1 MDSEPRTA
9 DAVERR
15 WRPMW
20 QLGWTFDGLVLFPFL
35 LIAWEMTQP
44 PGNFAF
50 VVVVWALVVLL
61 VPWLPQK
68 PVPEP
73 FSNW

>member
-1 MDSEPRTA
+1 MDLEHMEMHANGS
-9 DAVERR
+9 R

-35 LIAWEMTQP
+35 LISWEMTQP

-50 VVVVWALVVLL
+50 LVVVWALVVLA

-68 PVPEP
+68 PAPEP
-73 FSNW
+73 FASW